1 MTETELKT
9 DATKALADI
18 KAETA
23 KLETDAKADISK
35 GETYVK
41 AHIAWII
48 GIACTLLGFVAGW
61 ASHLK

>member
-1 MTETELKT
+1 MTDELKT
-9 DATKALADI
+9 DAGKVLAEI

-23 KLETDAKADISK
+23 KLETDAKADFSK

-48 GIACTLLGFVAGW
+48 GIVCALLGFVAGW
-61 ASHLK
+61 VAHLK